1 MAYVSREALGSL
13 IQPEVLSGIF
23 ETTDAYSSLV
33 MTLGTKMN
41 VGKKETIIP
50 ISGTDPVAEFVEK
63 TGTQAK
69 PTAGKYPAVAVG
81 DAPDIGY
88 KPVSAL
94 TIGEKRLILEKIA
107 VIIPL
112 SDCTVEDLD
121 DPASFEE
128 YVRRKAEEAIAKR
141 FDKAVILGENA
152 PSTYGAGIVPSAV
165 SAGNVV
171 EVAKTATGA
180 QKLTALDDAFAKVED
195 AGYEVDAVAA
205 QTRFRGIFRQ
215 AMNNSNVLVTA
226 DMITGKPVYSYSG
239 VPISKATVLNG
250 TDYLAVPGAW
260 KNVYWGVRD
269 EFQITTTNTGT
280 ITNADGS
287 VYNLFQQ
294 DMTAI
299 RVVLR
304 IGYVVLAAD
313 NTYPLAVV
321 KETTSSAA
329 AE

>member
-1 MAYVSREALGSL
+1 MAYVSREAVGSL
-13 IQPEVLSGIF
+13 IQPDVLSGIF
-23 ETTDAYSSLV
+23 ETKGSYSSIV
-33 MTLGTKMN
+33 MTLGTKLN

-50 ISGTDPVAEFVEK
+50 ISGTEPVAEFVEK

-69 PTAGKYPAVAVG
+69 PTAGTYPAVAAK
-81 DAPDIGY
+81 DAVDIGY

-112 SDCTVEDLD
+112 SDCTLEDME
-121 DPASFEE
+121 DPASFED
-128 YVRRKAEEAIAKR
+128 YVRRKAEEAIARR
-141 FDKAVILGENA
+141 FDKAVVLGDNA
-152 PSTYGAGIVPSAV
+152 PATYGAGIVPSAV
-165 SAGNVV
+165 TAGNVV
-171 EVAKTATGA
+171 EVLKTATAA
-180 QKLTALDDAFAKVED
+180 QKLAALDDAFAKVED

-215 AMNNSNVLVTA
+215 AMTNSNVLITP
-226 DMITGKPVYSYSG
+226 DMITGKPNYSYSG

-260 KNVYWGVRD
+260 KNVRWGVRD

-280 ITNADGS
+280 ITNADGT

-313 NTYPLAVV
+313 GSYPLAVV
-321 KETTSSAA
+321 KEKAA
-329 AE
+329 A

>member
-1 MAYVSREALGSL
+1 MAYVSREAVGNL
-13 IQPEVLSGIF
+13 IQPDVLSGIF
-23 ETTDAYSSLV
+23 ETKGSYSSIV
-33 MTLGTKMN
+33 MTLGTKMS

-50 ISGTDPVAEFVEK
+50 ISGTEPVAEFVEK

-69 PTAGKYPAVAVG
+69 PTAGTYPAVTAKDAV
-81 DAPDIGY
+81 DIGY

-94 TIGEKRLILEKIA
+94 TIGDKRLILEKIA

-112 SDCTVEDLD
+112 SDCTMEDME
-121 DPASFEE
+121 DPASFED
-128 YVRRKAEEAIAKR
+128 YVRRKAEEAIARR
-141 FDKAVILGENA
+141 FDRAVVLGENA
-152 PSTYGAGIVPSAV
+152 PATYGAGIVPSAV
-165 SAGNVV
+165 TAGNVV
-171 EVAKTATGA
+171 EVLKTATAA
-180 QKLTALDDAFAKVED
+180 QKLAALDDAYAKVED

-215 AMNNSNVLVTA
+215 AMTNSNVFITP
-226 DMITGKPVYSYSG
+226 DMITGKPNYSYSG

-260 KNVYWGVRD
+260 KNVRWGVRD

-287 VYNLFQQ
+287 EYNLFQQ

-313 NTYPLAVV
+313 GSYPLAVV
-321 KETTSSAA
+321 KEKAA
-329 AE
+329 A

>member
-1 MAYVSREALGSL
+1 MAYVSREAVGNL
-13 IQPEVLSGIF
+13 IQPDVLSGIF
-23 ETTDAYSSLV
+23 ETKGSYSSIV
-33 MTLGTKMN
+33 MTLGTKLS

-50 ISGTDPVAEFVEK
+50 ISGTEPVAEFVEK

-69 PTAGKYPAVAVG
+69 PTAGTYPAVTAKDAV
-81 DAPDIGY
+81 DIGY

-94 TIGEKRLILEKIA
+94 TIDDKRLILEKIA

-112 SDCTVEDLD
+112 SDCTMEDME
-121 DPASFEE
+121 DPASFED
-128 YVRRKAEEAIAKR
+128 YVRRKAEEAIARR
-141 FDKAVILGENA
+141 FDKAVVLGENA
-152 PSTYGAGIVPSAV
+152 PATYGAGIVPSAV
-165 SAGNVV
+165 TAGNVV
-171 EVAKTATGA
+171 EVLKTATAA
-180 QKLTALDDAFAKVED
+180 QKLAALDDAYAKVED

-215 AMNNSNVLVTA
+215 AMTNSNVLITP
-226 DMITGKPVYSYSG
+226 DMITGKPNYSYSG

-250 TDYLAVPGAW
+250 TDYIAVPGAW
-260 KNVYWGVRD
+260 KNVRWGVRD
-269 EFQITTTNTGT
+269 EFQITVTNTGT
-280 ITNADGS
+280 ITNADGT

-313 NTYPLAVV
+313 GSYPLAVV
-321 KETTSSAA
+321 KEKAA
-329 AE
+329 A